1 MKNSKNII
9 EEFLTLRTLAVV
21 GVSRRKDKFG
31 NVIYRELRARGYQVM
46 AVNPNA
52 DMVEGDRC
60 YAGLGALPEIPQ
72 GIVLV
77 IPPDQS
83 VKILEEAAAAGIK
96 FVWVQPGADSPEIE
110 KRCQEFGLS
119 AVIGDCLLMFLSPVT
134 SIHRIHRTFR
144 SLTGRLPK

>member
-1 MKNSKNII
+1 MKNSMNII

-60 YAGLGALPEIPQ
+60 YAGLGALPEKPQ

-77 IPPDQS
+77 IPPDQG

-134 SIHRIHRTFR
+134 SIHRIHRTLR
-144 SLTGRLPK
+144 RLTGRMPK